1 MPTFKQQLKATAS
14 ARLIE
19 NKKQDA
25 LHAAKIKGLKKKG
38 GVKTSRSSEKL
49 TSLVATGKAAK
60 SKLELLR
67 QGLFEENSPQ
77 KLIENW
83 DSKIPVLLLPLRVE
97 TTFINIGMGQQELW
111 VRIYPDDI
119 AVYQHEPLLSEKE
132 FAEGKNYWR
141 LLFDAFKMTS
151 GAEDAKTTAWTNL
164 KSLFGA
170 NRAGWIAKQTVP
182 TNWNDKTNLPNKDAL
197 SFPVITL
204 LKNTEWTQA
213 PRTKLLP
220 DKFVFSLFKNGM
232 KVFEQA
238 GMLVPD
244 TLMLGHDPLQGG
256 EAFKKTDTG
265 IEFAKEFLWMSDF
278 EEAIKVGMGLKIALQ
293 NDFFANPSK
302 QRIEQLVVMGAF
314 ITATPEASASM
325 LGDLLENHRYTEGLA
340 IIPQGTPTN
349 NTENAASGF
358 IPNEDPQAAGF
369 FDVNLLA
376 PFQNNLDCDG
386 NRLATNLGI
395 NPALLEGTRNDR
407 IRDHQEAVTMNRAL
421 FPATAGYYFDTLL
434 DRYVP
439 DKYVAL
445 LRSFFENNVTG
456 AGPLPAIRIGDQP
469 YGILVTSDSTK
480 WQTTVTD
487 PDLAVMYNQIF
498 QVLQFFSAQWEN
510 QSKQL
515 PYVGREFDVT
525 GRSLSAEEIF
535 MDVVGL
541 EASSVKFE
549 RKSGFLNDLPQIKSA
564 SAALTAFKNEAALNE
579 RLVQGQMSAFGA
591 TPLAGAR
598 YQLFDSILYNPNF
611 KVSIPEKN
619 LVDGLP
625 FSEERK
631 LPFIE
636 QIDNNYMAWLA
647 GVETVEALEKQDFA
661 GAKAPNFLLYLLAR
675 HSLLLELRRLA
686 MQVFIKKNA
695 GISYSAFDKTFLNLL
710 GTKAANR
717 DLTIWEILYADT
729 NQLENGIP
737 GIVKS
742 PLGDQLLKK
751 DKQVAQL
758 KKQFALLSGLPTARL
773 ERLLTGHLD
782 CLNYR
787 LDAWQT
793 GLFYEKL
800 ERNRKEVTAP
810 AKGIYIGA
818 FGYLE
823 NLEPA
828 AKTMIENVSLPKAL
842 QSRDGKPVFTASDSA
857 GLLQAPSLD
866 HAAAAALLMAGYRNH
881 ATPAEPGAFAVNLS
895 SSKVRKATQV
905 LEGIRNGQSLE
916 ALLGYQFE
924 RALHDHNLNQYTISF
939 RVKYPIENQY
949 NEQEG
954 EAVQA
959 NQDAFR
965 AVQPNVVNGLKL
977 TREQNITLFA
987 DIIHDTIPG
996 IGSGVNKVFDII
1008 VAEVKKLADTLDAI
1022 KDLLLSESVFQAA
1035 SGNTARTA
1043 AMLESLREGSL
1054 PPEPGILN
1062 TPRRNRFAFNHIV
1075 SLHFPQA
1082 DGTVS
1087 PWGAAIAVSPR
1098 AQFEPGLNNWLA
1110 NIFGNPVNIACL
1122 VNHTNESTGV
1132 VTEPAKITLAD
1143 LKIQPLD
1150 FLMNAGKNIGN
1161 GQSPLQTRIATTYRS
1176 LLNLPSSQQVKIDLD
1191 KKMTGAARS
1200 FSAVLFLAKTLHSVL
1215 TQSRPVHAADY
1226 MPFIPGAQTGATNK
1240 QGYDLDE
1247 LTGRIHLCIQSL
1259 KQKLLE
1265 LDSIAPNES
1274 PVNNSNPKDLDAL
1287 FKQWQQQNFSDSRFA
1302 GMQLSPGAISKII
1315 QARMN
1320 LADFDLPN
1328 AWPLNLPGDSPGS
1341 IVTFFADTAAAWRST
1356 HILLDNANAVL
1367 AKITVELSIEEKVS
1381 LLTKL
1386 SKILLG
1392 GDFPAMPKFQYQNQN
1407 DITLAAKDRKQLL
1420 KFYSE
1425 VSGLPDTIVPEDWLQ
1440 GVSAVRTKINQ
1451 WELARSIAE
1460 TMGAADL
1467 SLAALQLPYRKNDSW
1482 LAVQFPEKDETGN
1495 PFGIGTDTISCVL
1508 FGADALQTTVLQSGL
1523 LIDEWSES
1531 IPVDTETTGVAFNY
1545 NQPDSMPPQALLLA
1559 VYPGIE
1565 KNWNWD
1571 ALQGTVLD
1579 TFKRAK
1585 MRAVEPR
1592 HLQQN
1597 QLISH
1602 FLPGIV
1608 APVNTMGN
1616 NISLDFAV
1624 ASDEFLTKIPAGLK
1638 LYQAHLSATIN
1649 PSNT

>member
-1 MPTFKQQLKATAS
+1 MATFKQQLKAAAI
-14 ARLIE
+14 ARLSE
-19 NKKQDA
+19 NKRQEA
-25 LHAAKIKGLKKKG
+25 LHAAKLKALKKNVPIKANE
-38 GVKTSRSSEKL
+38 VSEKL
-49 TSLVATGKAAK
+49 ESLAATNQAAK
-60 SKLELLR
+60 NKLDQLR
-67 QGLFEENSPQ
+67 QSLFEENSPQ

-83 DSKIPVLLLPLRVE
+83 DAKIPVLLMPLRVE
-97 TTFINIGMGQQELW
+97 TTFVNTGMGQQELW

-132 FAEGKNYWR
+132 FAEGKNYWNQ
-141 LLFDAFKMTS
+141 LFDAFKMTS

-164 KSLFGA
+164 KNLFGA
-170 NRAGWIAKQTVP
+170 NRAVWIAKQTVP
-182 TNWNDKTNLPNKDAL
+182 TNWNDKTNLVNKEAL
-197 SFPVITL
+197 SFPVISL

-220 DKFVFSLFKNGM
+220 DKFLFSLFKNGA

-238 GMLVPD
+238 GNLVPD

-256 EAFKKTDTG
+256 EAFKKTDAG
-265 IEFAKEFLWMSDF
+265 ITFAKEFLWMADF
-278 EEAIKVGMGLKIALQ
+278 EEAIKVGMGLKIPLQ
-293 NDFFANPSK
+293 NDFFVNPSK
-302 QRIEQLVVMGAF
+302 QRIEQLVVMGVF

-349 NTENAASGF
+349 NTESAAAGF
-358 IPNEDPQAAGF
+358 IPNEDPQTAGF
-369 FDVNLLA
+369 FDVENKPA
-376 PFQNNLDCDG
+376 FQNNLECDG
-386 NRLATNLGI
+386 NRLATTLAVNATVIQGI
-395 NPALLEGTRNDR
+395 RNDS
-407 IRDHQEAVTMNRAL
+407 ILDHQEAVTMNRAL

-439 DKYVAL
+439 DKYIPL
-445 LRSFFENNVTG
+445 LRNFFENHVTG

-469 YGILVTSDSTK
+469 YGMLVTSDFTK

-487 PDLAVMYNQIF
+487 PDLLTMHNQIH
-498 QVLQFFSAQWEN
+498 QVLQFFSTEWEL

-515 PYVGREFDVT
+515 PYVGREFDIT
-525 GRSLSAEEIF
+525 GRQLSAEEIF
-535 MDVVGL
+535 LDVVGL

-549 RKSGFLNDLPQIKSA
+549 RKTGFLNDLPQIKSA
-564 SAALTAFKNEAALNE
+564 STDLTAFKNEAANNE

-591 TPLAGAR
+591 VPRAEIS

-619 LVDGLP
+619 LIDGLP

-631 LPFIE
+631 LQFIE
-636 QIDNNYMAWLA
+636 QIDNNYLAWLA
-647 GVETVEALEKQDFA
+647 GAETVEALEKQDFA

-675 HSLLLELRRLA
+675 HALLLELRRVA
-686 MQVFIKKNA
+686 MQVFIKRNLKV
-695 GISYSAFDKTFLNLL
+695 SYSAFDKTFLNLI
-710 GTKAANR
+710 GTTAASR

-751 DKQVAQL
+751 DEQIKQI
-758 KKQFALLSGLPTARL
+758 KKQFGLLSGLPTARL

-800 ERNRKEVTAP
+800 ERNRNDVTAP

-828 AKTMIENVSLPKAL
+828 VKTMMENVVLPKPL
-842 QSRDGKPVFTASDSA
+842 QSPDGNPVFTTTDSA

-881 ATPAEPGAFAVNLS
+881 ATPTEPGAFAVNLS
-895 SSKVRKATQV
+895 SSRVRKATQV

-924 RALHDHNLNQYTISF
+924 RALHDNNLNQYILSF
-939 RVKYPIENQY
+939 RIKYPIENQY
-949 NEQEG
+949 NQQEG
-954 EAVQA
+954 EAVDQ
-959 NQDAFR
+959 NVFR

-977 TREQNITLFA
+977 IRETTTRFA
-987 DIIHDTIPG
+987 DIIHATDPNAN
-996 IGSGVNKVFDII
+996 VNQVFDQIS
-1008 VAEVKKLADTLDAI
+1008 AEVNKLADTLDAI

-1043 AMLESLREGSL
+1043 AVLESLREGSL

-1075 SLHFPQA
+1075 SLHFPQVTA
-1082 DGTVS
+1082 TVS
-1087 PWGAAIAVSPR
+1087 PWGAAIPMSPR
-1098 AQFEPGLNNWLA
+1098 SQFEPGLNDWLA
-1110 NIFGNPVNIACL
+1110 KIFGNPVNIICW
-1122 VNHTNESTGV
+1122 VNHKNESTGV
-1132 VTEPAKITLAD
+1132 MTAAKKITLAD
-1143 LKIQPLD
+1143 LKIQPVD
-1150 FLMNAGKNIGN
+1150 FLLFAGKGMGN
-1161 GQSPLQTRIATTYRS
+1161 GQSPLERRIATLYRS
-1176 LLNLPSSQQVKIDLD
+1176 LLNLPSSQQVNIDLS
-1191 KKMTGAARS
+1191 KKMTGARRS
-1200 FSAVLFLAKTLHSVL
+1200 FTSVLLLVKTLHAVL

-1226 MPFIPGAQTGATNK
+1226 MPFIPGGQNGVTNK
-1240 QGYDLDE
+1240 QGYDIDE
-1247 LTGRIHLCIQSL
+1247 LAGRIHVCIESL
-1259 KQKLLE
+1259 QQKLQE
-1265 LDSIAPNES
+1265 LDSIAPNQA
-1274 PVNNSNPKDLDAL
+1274 PVNSSNPKDLDAL
-1287 FKQWQQQNFSDSRFA
+1287 YKQWQEQNFSDSRFV
-1302 GMQLSPGAISKII
+1302 GMQLSADAVSKII
-1315 QARMN
+1315 QSRIG

-1328 AWPLNLPGDSPGS
+1328 AWPLNLPGPSS
-1341 IVTFFADTAAAWRST
+1341 ESVVTFFADTAALWRSS

-1367 AKITVELSIEEKVS
+1367 EKITVDVSMEDKVS

-1386 SKILLG
+1386 AKLLLG

-1407 DITLAAKDRKQLL
+1407 DIKSAVRDRKQLL
-1420 KFYSE
+1420 KYYSE
-1425 VSGLPDTIVPEDWLQ
+1425 LSGLPDTLIPEDWLQ
-1440 GVSAVRTKINQ
+1440 SVSAVRTKINQ

-1460 TMGAADL
+1460 TTGVADL
-1467 SLAALQLPYRKNDSW
+1467 GLNAIQLPYRKKDSW
-1482 LAVQFPEKDETGN
+1482 LAVQFPAKDEAGN
-1495 PFGIGTDTISCVL
+1495 PFGIGTDTISCAI
-1508 FGADALQTTVLQSGL
+1508 FGAAALQTTALQSGL

-1559 VYPGIE
+1559 VYPGAE
-1565 KNWNWD
+1565 KNWNWE

-1585 MRAVEPR
+1585 MRAVEPK

-1597 QLISH
+1597 QLMAH

-1616 NISLDFAV
+1616 NISLDFAI
-1624 ASDEFLTKIPAGLK
+1624 ASDEFLKKIPAGLK
-1638 LYQAHLSATIN
+1638 LYQAHLSAAIN